1 MVKRP
6 RETFFQRRYTNGQ
19 HVHRKVSI
27 INRDCKLKPQYKSNH
42 YTIHFIC
49 VLIVYQLFIDKTGK
63 IGTRIWIDISSS
75 KICKF
80 PMSTWKKRTASL
92 ATMECKLK
100 PQWDTPSHLLRWL
113 YSDKSQT
120 SVMRMWK
127 NQKPLTPLKVRWQS
141 CFGNQ
146 SSSSTN
152 GQVFLPCDPTMLLLG
167 TYPMYS

>member
-1 MVKRP
+1 MGKRP

-19 HVHRKVSI
+19 HVHKKVSI

-42 YTIHFIC
+42 YTVHFIC

-113 YSDKSQT
+113 YSDRVKLVWWECGKTKS
-120 SVMRMWK
+120 
-127 NQKPLTPLKVRWQS
+127 
-141 CFGNQ
+141 
-146 SSSSTN
+146 
-152 GQVFLPCDPTMLLLG
+152 LLHCWRLSGKAALG
-167 TYPMYS
+167 TSPAFPQMAKYFYLVIQQCYS